1 MSGLA
6 PEEGAQPGEAVD
18 PKEFARTVLQN
29 CGELRLKSQK
39 VIVTERGTGFLRK
52 LEQMKS
58 KNPAE
63 TFYGTRSG
71 VAEKIFGDTRP
82 EYLE

>member
-1 MSGLA
+1 
-6 PEEGAQPGEAVD
+6 
-18 PKEFARTVLQN
+18 
-29 CGELRLKSQK
+29 

-58 KNPAE
+58 KNPAG
-63 TFYGTRSG
+63 TFYGTQSG